1 MFCIF
6 RGEPNKSDLTGFT
19 ALHHACK
26 NGHENIV
33 HYLVNFGC
41 NIWALDNDFHT
52 SLDIAN
58 INDKREIAQL
68 LDMTHSKQETK
79 NPKVVQG
86 LKEKAVR
93 DAEYNI
99 KKYEKLQKEVDR
111 YIKKQEKRA
120 EGMNDFKA
128 PTKNNIFK
136 TLTMKI
142 KGTQRLSN
150 HKKFIQ
156 NSSSSNFSDLAIG
169 TSKRGIAKKI
179 AMKQISHEGG
189 GAFET
194 KDFGT
199 SGKRTLS
206 KLAPGTTVVQGSA
219 SDVMYLTNRE
229 NDIQGARPAL
239 ANVFS
244 GLNSIQKWKSDSNLL
259 DEYDNTNDMED
270 DEQKPGIFNRPALG
284 QISFLR
290 TNAGMAGTFSGMGK
304 GFKSAS
310 ADELDSVDFRVN
322 GFQNGFHNGEDRSSD
337 ENEDLIEQSNMHMQD
352 VPWQADD
359 LIDDD
364 DDATP
369 LVRFLESCDLS
380 RYLHLFTKEDIDLS
394 KLSLLTDKDL
404 AELGL
409 LMGPRRAIQDA
420 LKQRRD
426 VLSQPRPI
434 VDSYL

>member
-1 MFCIF
+1 
-6 RGEPNKSDLTGFT
+6 
-19 ALHHACK
+19 
-26 NGHENIV
+26 
-33 HYLVNFGC
+33 
-41 NIWALDNDFHT
+41 
-52 SLDIAN
+52 
-58 INDKREIAQL
+58 
-68 LDMTHSKQETK
+68 MTHSKQETK

-93 DAEYNI
+93 DAENNI
-99 KKYEKLQKEVDR
+99 KRYEKLQKEVDR

-150 HKKFIQ
+150 HNKFIQ

-219 SDVMYLTNRE
+219 SDIMYLTNRE
-229 NDIQGARPAL
+229 NDIQGTRPAL

-244 GLNSIQKWKSDSNLL
+244 GLNSIQKWKSDSDLL

-310 ADELDSVDFRVN
+310 TDELDNVDFPVN

-337 ENEDLIEQSNMHMQD
+337 ENGDLIEQSNMHMQD

-420 LKQRRD
+420 LQQRRD